1 MGTTPNL
8 PRAAQL
14 STIPATVQWQSG
26 QNFDGYVW
34 MGLVLPN
41 GYSQPTVV
49 NSYII
54 QQFPV
59 FTKVPIVNGAIDN
72 TTGVF
77 WNSDIDPPGTQY
89 VAYYMDNNNAL
100 IAPTSGTAMPFS
112 IGGSVA
118 TLTVPTL
125 PQPVYSAAN
134 PVPQVSSF
142 P

>member
-14 STIPATVQWQSG
+14 STIPATVTWQSG

-41 GYSQPTVV
+41 GYSQPTLV
-49 NSYII
+49 NSYIV
-54 QQFPV
+54 QQLPN

-77 WNSDIDPPGTQY
+77 WNSDIDPPGTHY
-89 VAYYMDNNNAL
+89 VAYFMDNNNAL
-100 IAPTSGTAMPFS
+100 IAPSSGTATPFS

-118 TLTVPTL
+118 TITVPTL
-125 PQPVYSAAN
+125 PQPVYSAAA
-134 PVPQVSSF
+134 PVPQTSTF